1 MSPST
6 QPIRRNATAP
16 RPRGEIDLIA
26 AIRTRA
32 AQPGRALRLGIGDD
46 CAILRPPPG
55 HEIVVTTDLSLEN
68 VHFRRDWHP
77 PESVG
82 HRCLA
87 RGLSDLAAM
96 GATPLAAFLSIAL
109 PRELTAQDGRRKSG
123 PGKSW
128 PADTWAD
135 TWIDRFLDGFLA
147 LAKAAN
153 VPLAGGDTAQSP
165 ALQSPQVK
173 SVPSAGRTQAPSGLA
188 IADILLIGAV
198 KRGASLLRSNARVGD
213 VIYVTGALG
222 GAAAELLSLER
233 NPKKFAALTKAAA
246 GHPHLYPQPRIAAA
260 QALSTRFKIRTG
272 IDVSDGLSTDL
283 THICEESGV
292 AAELDAA
299 AIPIHPLALQAQKKD
314 RATSAIGN
322 SLSSVLDNGLA
333 QPLNLALHDLADLAL
348 HGGEDYELLFT
359 APARTRIPKQIAGV
373 AIHPIGQIVT
383 RTRYRPLITLR
394 TADGQTTPL
403 QPHGWEHF
411 RK

>member
-6 QPIRRNATAP
+6 QPIRRNSTAP

-26 AIRTRA
+26 AIRSRA
-32 AQPGRALRLGIGDD
+32 AQPGRAVRLGIGDD
-46 CAILRPPPG
+46 CAILRPPSG

-109 PRELTAQDGRRKSG
+109 PPELAAQKNRRKSG
-123 PGKSW
+123 RGKSW
-128 PADTWAD
+128 LDH
-135 TWIDRFLDGFLA
+135 FLDGFLA
-147 LAKAAN
+147 LAKTAN

-165 ALQSPQVK
+165 ALAADAP
-173 SVPSAGRTQAPSGLA
+173 AYRTPVGHSPSGLA
-188 IADILLIGAV
+188 IADIILIGAV
-198 KRGASLLRSNARVGD
+198 KRGAALLRSNARVGD

-222 GAAAELLSLER
+222 GAAAELLALER
-233 NPKKFAALTKAAA
+233 TPKKFAALTSAAA
-246 GHPHLYPQPRIAAA
+246 GHPHLYPEPRIASAHVLA
-260 QALSTRFKIRTG
+260 TRFKIPAA
-272 IDVSDGLSTDL
+272 IDISDGLSTDL

-299 AIPIHPLALQAQKKD
+299 AIPIHPLATQAQEQSH
-314 RATSAIGN
+314 RGRNAARNATN
-322 SLSSVLDNGLA
+322 PTLA
-333 QPLNLALHDLADLAL
+333 LNLALPLNLAL

-359 APARTRIPKQIAGV
+359 APARTRIPKQIADIAV
-373 AIHPIGQIVT
+373 HPIGKIVA
-383 RTRYRPLITLR
+383 RTRRKPVITLH
-394 TADGQTTPL
+394 TTDEQAIPIA
-403 QPHGWEHF
+403 PRGWEHF